1 MVFTCSVCAKVHLT
15 AVGRTA
21 RRRDPCVQAGHRP
34 QSDLHQG
41 SKDWS
46 GLKGNLRKSWT
57 PGSRSHP
64 ARWELECGMGSQVAP
79 PEPSGPSDRSRLL
92 WPLVIMAAGF
102 LYFFVQ
108 LPPKETAPTEV
119 SYSEVKTLIRSGEVG
134 EVVLEDAA
142 IVATLRQQTTESSKR
157 VRAITPQQPD
167 PALLPLLED
176 KSVII
181 TAEAPRV
188 PSVLISLLPWILI
201 LAFYFWLSRRMTG
214 GGISGGLPG
223 GIGDFLGGRSAKPT
237 KPTRKVTFADVAGQD
252 EAKREVSEL
261 VEFLRDPDRFQK
273 VGATV
278 PHGVLLM
285 GPPGTGKTLL
295 ARALAGEADV
305 PFFSTSGSEFIEV
318 FVGVG
323 AGRVRKMFEE
333 ARKQAPSI
341 IFIDELDSIGRT
353 RGTGLGGGNDEREQT
368 LNQILAELDGFSPR
382 EAVVVLAATNRPD
395 VLDPALLRPGRFDR
409 HVTLELPDKRARRAI
424 LAVHVKDL
432 PLRADVDLDQVAAGT
447 PGFSGA
453 DLKNLLNEA
462 AITAARRSATD
473 ITSADLDEARDKVM
487 MGTVRTLAIQP
498 DEKHRLAVHE
508 AGHTAVAFYNPD
520 ADPIYKVTIIPRG
533 RSLGST
539 HMLPEHDR
547 HTLPEAYLRAQL
559 TTLLAGRA
567 AEKLLLE
574 SVSSGADDDIHRATL
589 LARSMVARW
598 GMDPDI
604 GPVDLRDS
612 EDHPFLGQQ
621 IAQPRSFSDQTA
633 TRVDQAVV
641 TLLHAAETEALQII
655 ETHRGQITHLVT
667 RLEAEETL
675 DLQAIRACLE
685 PGTKITP
692 FVKHRK

>member
-1 MVFTCSVCAKVHLT
+1 M
-15 AVGRTA
+15 
-21 RRRDPCVQAGHRP
+21 
-34 QSDLHQG
+34 
-41 SKDWS
+41 
-46 GLKGNLRKSWT
+46 GNHS
-57 PGSRSHP
+57 
-64 ARWELECGMGSQVAP
+64 AP
-79 PEPSGPSDRSRLL
+79 PEPPKQPPLKQFL
-92 WPLVIMAAGF
+92 W
-102 LYFFVQ
+102 YFIFGLAVFALFSTQ
-108 LPPKETAPTEV
+108 SPTNQRTQTV
-119 SYSEVKTLIRSGEVG
+119 ASYSAIKDLIRNGNVTEAT
-134 EVVLEDAA
+134 LEATA
-142 IVATLRQQTTESSKR
+142 IVAVLRSPTSEGVQQY
-157 VRAITPQQPD
+157 RAITPQQPD
-167 PALLPLLED
+167 PDLLPLLENAG
-176 KSVII
+176 VTI
-181 TAEAPRV
+181 TAKEPST
-188 PSVLISLLPWILI
+188 PSVLLSFLPWILI
-201 LAFYFWLSRRMTG
+201 LAVYLWISRRMMG

-223 GIGDFLGGRSAKPT
+223 GIGDFLGGRST
-237 KPTRKVTFADVAGQD
+237 KPTEPTSKVTFADVAGQD

-295 ARALAGEADV
+295 ARALAGEAEV

-353 RGTGLGGGNDEREQT
+353 RGTGLGGGHDEREQT
-368 LNQILAELDGFSPR
+368 LNQILAELDGFAAR

-409 HVTLELPDKRARRAI
+409 HVTLSLPDKVARRAI
-424 LAVHVKDL
+424 LDVHVKGL
-432 PLRADVDLDQVAAGT
+432 PMHQDVNLDQVAAGT

-462 AITAARRSATD
+462 AITAARHSASD
-473 ITSADLDEARDKVM
+473 ITSADLDEARDKIM

-508 AGHTAVAFYNPD
+508 AGHTAASYYNPG
-520 ADPIYKVTIIPRG
+520 ADPLYKVTIIPRG

-539 HMLPEHDR
+539 RMLPEVER
-547 HTLPEAYLRAQL
+547 HTLPEAYLRVQL

-567 AEKLLLE
+567 AEKLFLGSL
-574 SVSSGADDDIHRATL
+574 SSGADDDIRRATAM
-589 LARSMVARW
+589 ARSMVARW

-612 EDHPFLGQQ
+612 DDHPFLGQQ
-621 IAQPRSFSDQTA
+621 IAQPRSFADETA
-633 TRVDQAVV
+633 AQVDQAVMK
-641 TLLHAAETEALQII
+641 LLHTAEDQAKQLIGD
-655 ETHRGQITHLVT
+655 HRDQVAMLVA

-675 DLQAIRACLE
+675 DLDDIKACLE
-685 PGTKITP
+685 ANDKIRP
-692 FVKHRK
+692 LVKKRKGSKPSAPEQRK

>member
-1 MVFTCSVCAKVHLT
+1 M
-15 AVGRTA
+15 
-21 RRRDPCVQAGHRP
+21 
-34 QSDLHQG
+34 
-41 SKDWS
+41 
-46 GLKGNLRKSWT
+46 GNHAT
-57 PGSRSHP
+57 PP
-64 ARWELECGMGSQVAP
+64 D
-79 PEPSGPSDRSRLL
+79 PSGPAGLARMV
-92 WPLVIMAAGF
+92 WPLLFILFG
-102 LYFFVQ
+102 FFVISMQ
-108 LPPKETAPTEV
+108 MPLGTTAPTEI
-119 SYSEVKTLIRSGEVG
+119 SYSEIKALIRSGKIREAT
-134 EVVLEDAA
+134 LEATA
-142 IVATLRQQTTESSKR
+142 IVATLHSSTTEDASR
-157 VRAITPQQPD
+157 VRAIVPQQPD
-167 PALLPLLED
+167 ARLLPLLEEMG
-176 KSVII
+176 VTV
-181 TAEAPRV
+181 TAEERPT
-188 PSVLISLLPWILI
+188 PSVLVSFLPWILI
-201 LAFYFWLSRRMTG
+201 LAFYFWLSRRMMG
-214 GGISGGLPG
+214 SSIGGIGSGLPG
-223 GIGDFLGGRSAKPT
+223 GLGDFLGGRAAKPV

-261 VEFLRDPDRFQK
+261 VEFLRDPDRFSK

-353 RGTGLGGGNDEREQT
+353 RGTGLGGGHDEREQT

-424 LAVHVKDL
+424 LDVHVKEL
-432 PLRADVDLDQVAAGT
+432 PLRADVDLDQVAGGT

-453 DLKNLLNEA
+453 DLKNLLNEG
-462 AITAARRSATD
+462 AITAARRSAAD
-473 ITSADLDEARDKVM
+473 ITPDDLDQARDKVM
-487 MGTVRTLAIQP
+487 MGTVRTLAVQP

-508 AGHTAVAFYNPD
+508 AGHTAVAFYNPG

-539 HMLPEHDR
+539 HVLPEHDR
-547 HTLPEAYLRAQL
+547 HTLPEAYLRVQL
-559 TTLLAGRA
+559 TILLAGRA
-567 AEKLLLE
+567 AEKLLLG
-574 SVSSGADDDIHRATL
+574 SVSSGADDDIRRATV

-621 IAQPRSFSDQTA
+621 IAQPRSFSDQTTA
-633 TRVDQAVV
+633 RVDQAVI
-641 TLLHAAETEALQII
+641 TLLHEAEAQASQII
-655 ETHRGQITHLVT
+655 EAHRDQIGQLVT
-667 RLEAEETL
+667 RLEADETL
-675 DLQAIRACLE
+675 DLQGIRACLG
-685 PGTKITP
+685 PKDTITP
-692 FVKHRK
+692 FVKGRAGRKPPSASEHP